1 MDIRTAS
8 IASLR
13 SLPERVCKFGDLEG
27 WIVSPSCYDTV
38 RMGLWQA
45 IIIFLLSAAV
55 LVRAGS
61 SLAGYA
67 DQIAERM
74 RMSRLFVGT
83 LMLAFA
89 TSLPEVVAE
98 VTAAQAGAPDLAV
111 GDLFG
116 SSMANMAILAVI
128 DLLYRG
134 RVWPSVE
141 LGHARVAAVAIALTA
156 IVALSILMPSRP
168 EIAGIGLTPIA
179 VIILYVLAV
188 AWFRRMPLLA
198 RPGLDDRRIPLQKPT
213 GWSEKA
219 AQFSLGKLWFRFGL
233 AVAFIFVSAPI
244 VTLSVKVIADQTGIA
259 QTFLGAL
266 ALGITTS
273 LPELVASIA
282 SVRIGAYDMAVGNLF
297 GSNVG
302 NMSILVFA
310 DIAYS
315 DGPIL
320 SAVSPTHVMTGLGA
334 ILLMAIAVAAIVGES
349 EQTRVRKLEPDAI
362 VLLLAY
368 VFTMTLIAIYS

>member
-1 MDIRTAS
+1 
-8 IASLR
+8 
-13 SLPERVCKFGDLEG
+13 
-27 WIVSPSCYDTV
+27 
-38 RMGLWQA
+38 MGLWQA
-45 IIIFLLSAAV
+45 IFVFLLSAAV
-55 LVRAGS
+55 LVKAGS
-61 SLAGYA
+61 SLAAYA

-116 SSMANMAILAVI
+116 SSMANMVILAVI

-141 LGHARVAAVAIALTA
+141 LGHARVASVAIALTA
-156 IVALSILMPSRP
+156 IVALSILMPTRP
-168 EIAGIGLTPIA
+168 QIFGVGLTPLT

-198 RPGLDDRRIPLQKPT
+198 RPGLDNRRIPIQKPT

-219 AQFSLGKLWFRFGL
+219 AQFSLGQLWFRFGFS
-233 AVAFIFVSAPI
+233 AAFILVSAPV
-244 VTLSVKVIADQTGIA
+244 VTLSVKAIADQTGIA

-310 DIAYS
+310 DLAYTE
-315 DGPIL
+315 GPIL
-320 SAVSPTHVMTGLGA
+320 SAVSPSHVMTGLGA

-349 EQTRVRKLEPDAI
+349 EQTRIRKLEPDAI
-362 VLLLAY
+362 VLLVAY
-368 VFTMTLIAIYS
+368 AITMTLIAVYS

>member
-1 MDIRTAS
+1 MS
-8 IASLR
+8 
-13 SLPERVCKFGDLEG
+13 
-27 WIVSPSCYDTV
+27 
-38 RMGLWQA
+38 LWQA
-45 IIIFLLSAAV
+45 IVVFVVSAAV

-61 SLAGYA
+61 ALAGYA

-74 RMSRLFVGT
+74 KMSRLFVGT

-98 VTAAQAGAPDLAV
+98 VTAARAGAPDLAV

-116 SSMANMAILAVI
+116 SSMANMVILAVI

-156 IVALSILMPSRP
+156 IVSLSILMPTRP
-168 EIAGIGLTPIA
+168 QILGVGITPLA
-179 VIILYVLAV
+179 VIVLYVLAV

-198 RPGLDDRRIPLQKPT
+198 RPGLEAPKINLQKPT
-213 GWSEKA
+213 GWSAEA
-219 AQFSLGKLWFRFGL
+219 AKRSLPALWGRFGASALLIL
-233 AVAFIFVSAPI
+233 ASAPV

-259 QTFLGAL
+259 QTFLGA
-266 ALGITTS
+266 AILGVTTS

-310 DIAYS
+310 DMAYTE
-315 DGPIL
+315 GPIL
-320 SAVSPTHVMTGLGA
+320 SVVSPTHVMTGLGA

-349 EQTRVRKLEPDAI
+349 EQTRIRRLEPDAL

-368 VFTMTLIAIYS
+368 AITMTLIAIYS